1 MKLRAGLK
9 ANLKW
14 LYPGLGIKRWL
25 LLLAVGI
32 VLISLG
38 GAILLI
44 NVVVPPSSV
53 AAEHPVLT
61 LLLPWVWPLLLV
73 FLGLGLTATA
83 LLKLNQ
89 SLLSPFLAPGQ
100 EKQVADLLYRHRQR
114 DHGPRAVAV
123 GGGTGLSSL
132 LRGLKEYTV
141 NIAAIV
147 TVADDGGSSGRLR
160 QELGVLPPG
169 DFRNCLAALA
179 DDEALLTQLFRY
191 RFGQSAVDGHNF
203 GNLFI
208 TAMSSITGD
217 FERAL
222 EESSRV
228 LAVRGRILPST
239 LENVTLCADLR
250 GEAAALGGGR
260 VVRGESQI
268 SKAGLPIERVF
279 LQPDRVRAYPGAVQ
293 AILAADLIVIGPGS
307 LYTSV
312 LPNLLVEDIAKAIRA
327 SRAVKVYVCNV
338 AVQPGE
344 TDGYDVAAHVAAL
357 ERHVGPG
364 LFDYVLANDCFD
376 MPLPSHLPRE
386 ELVALGPEAIQGYR
400 LVAADLV
407 DLTNPWRHDSR
418 KLAAVVMELCKRSAG
433 APDRGVFRRD
443 IGD

>member
-1 MKLRAGLK
+1 MKLRARLK

-44 NVVVPPSSV
+44 NVVIPPSSV
-53 AAEHPVLT
+53 AASGHPLLT
-61 LLLPWVWPLLLV
+61 LLLPWVWALLLV

-100 EKQVADLLYRHRQR
+100 KKHVADLLYRHRQR
-114 DHGPRAVAV
+114 VHGPRAVAV
-123 GGGTGLSSL
+123 GGGTGLASL

-141 NIAAIV
+141 NITAVV

-191 RFGQSAVDGHNF
+191 RFGQSAVDGHSF

-260 VVRGESQI
+260 VVKGESQI
-268 SKAGLPIERVF
+268 PKAGLPIERVF

-312 LPNLLVEDIAKAIRA
+312 LPNLLVEDITKAIRA

-338 AVQPGE
+338 AIQSGE

-357 ERHVGPG
+357 EQHVGPG

-376 MPLPSHLPRE
+376 IPLPSHLPRE
-386 ELVALGPEAIQGYR
+386 ELVTLGPEAIPGYR

-418 KLAAVVMELCKRSAG
+418 KLAGVVMELC
-433 APDRGVFRRD
+433 DRG
-443 IGD
+443 G